1 MIYSG
6 FPDLGNEPPPNSKEG
21 WFPDRNRFTKEG
33 KRLVGY
39 AVTFQTQVREAK
51 RLPTRTSVQKVE
63 LIPLKEL

>member
-1 MIYSG
+1 MIYSSC
-6 FPDLGNEPPPNSKEG
+6 PDLGNESPPNSKEG

-39 AVTFQTQVREAK
+39 PVTFQTQLREAK

-63 LIPLKEL
+63 LIPLNEL